1 MQGGEVLRTLTTL
14 SLLLSLGGCASTGR
28 SVGGGNPFTNSEDR
42 PQTIR
47 VEVQNLNFADARLH
61 AIRNGQRILM
71 GTVVGKDD
79 ATFTVS
85 WEFSQS
91 LRIEINLLAGPSCTT
106 EVLQVDAGDILR
118 LQIASVFTSSM
129 FCR

>member
-1 MQGGEVLRTLTTL
+1 MQGGEILKTLTIL
-14 SLLLSLGGCASTGR
+14 GLLLSLGGCASTGR
-28 SVGGGNPFTNSEDR
+28 TVAGGDPFTSSEDR
-42 PQTIR
+42 PQSIR
-47 VEVQNLNFADARLH
+47 VEVQNLNFADARVY
-61 AIRNGQRILM
+61 AVRNGQRIIM
-71 GTVVGKDD
+71 GTVGGKDD
-79 ATFTVS
+79 ATFTVR